1 MRKRGF
7 AILAGLVLLTSI
19 GGALWSQTAQDVLK
33 KMIEAQGGR
42 KVLESLK
49 DTTISGTMELVQQ
62 GMNATLTM
70 YQKEPNM
77 MRMDIEVMGMVITQA
92 FDGEKGWWV
101 NPQTGASEEL
111 PENQADMLKR
121 QAFGSDSL
129 LHPEK
134 FGITY
139 ELKGTEAV
147 DGKECV
153 VLEQTFK
160 DGNKNT
166 ILLDGA
172 TYLPFRTRSKSLN
185 QMGVEVQS
193 ETLMSDYK
201 TVDGVPVPHALTIY
215 QDGQEFMKMTVTKVS
230 YNAGLED
237 SFFKMTK

>member
-1 MRKRGF
+1 MRKRGIGV
-7 AILAGLVLLTSI
+7 AAGLVLLASV
-19 GGALWSQTAQDVLK
+19 GGSLWSQTAQDVLK
-33 KMIEAQGGR
+33 KMIEAQGGE
-42 KVLESLK
+42 KALAAIK
-49 DTTISGTMELVQQ
+49 DSTMTGTMEMIQM
-62 GMNATLTM
+62 GMNGAITM

-121 QAFGSDSL
+121 QAYGNDSL

-134 FGITY
+134 FGISY
-139 ELKGTEAV
+139 ELKGTETV
-147 DGKECV
+147 DGKDCV

-166 ILLDGA
+166 ILLDTA
-172 TYLPFRTRSKSLN
+172 TNLPYKTRAKALN

-201 TVDGVPVPHALTIY
+201 VIDGIPVPHSLTIY